1 MNGISII
8 VVYDLIHNKRK
19 LHLNALGLTKL
30 ELIEILNQYNL
41 SGDCKNTVALIKS
54 IDSDEK
60 FIDKLS
66 SKDFFTEYNSTS
78 KNYFFGNMKIG

>member
-41 SGDCKNTVALIKS
+41 SGDCKNTINKRYLNNLPEETLRQIYSSILNTIKWR
-54 IDSDEK
+54 K
-60 FIDKLS
+60 F
-66 SKDFFTEYNSTS
+66 Y
-78 KNYFFGNMKIG
+78 G